1 MPQRRAITGRSQES
15 RARFAEELRLLRQGR
30 GVSLRGV
37 AEVVGWDASQFGK
50 MENGHTLGGPE
61 IVEALDQYYGTGG
74 MLLTLWELAVADPT
88 QFREQY
94 RRYMILEAEAI
105 SLWHYAVSAP
115 PGLLQTAGYAREA
128 LAGGWLK
135 GAELEQQVEARLSRR
150 QLLEGEAPPPF
161 RAILSETVLR
171 TWLRDMGAWREQL
184 AHLAEMAGR
193 PSITLQVL
201 PFRAGRRGLTNTTVM
216 FLRLSSG
223 RVVAYTEND
232 LRGELVEENASVELL
247 QRRYDAMRDLA
258 LSPAESREFILRTL
272 EEAPC
277 EPSI

>member
-1 MPQRRAITGRSQES
+1 MPQRRAITGRSQEP
-15 RARFAEELRLLRQGR
+15 RARFAEELRLLRHAR
-30 GVSLRGV
+30 GASLRGV

-94 RRYMILEAEAI
+94 RRYMTLEAEAI
-105 SLWHYAVSAP
+105 SLWHYAVSTP
-115 PGLLQTAGYAREA
+115 PGLLQAPGYAREA

-135 GAELEQQVEARLSRR
+135 GSELEQQVEARLGRR

-161 RAILSETVLR
+161 RAILSEAVLR

-184 AHLAEMAGR
+184 THLAEMAER
-193 PSITLQVL
+193 ANITLQVL
-201 PFRAGRRGLTNTTVM
+201 PFSAGRHGLTNTTVM
-216 FLRLSSG
+216 FLRLPSG

-258 LSPAESREFILRTL
+258 LSPAESCDFILRTL

>member
-1 MPQRRAITGRSQES
+1 MPQRRAITGRSQEP

-30 GVSLRGV
+30 GASLRGV

-135 GAELEQQVEARLSRR
+135 GAELEQQVEARLGRR
-150 QLLEGEAPPPF
+150 QLLEGETPPPF

-201 PFRAGRRGLTNTTVM
+201 PFRAGRHGLTNTTVM
-216 FLRLSSG
+216 FLRLPSG

-232 LRGELVEENASVELL
+232 LRGELVEENGSVELL